1 MQLAYKY
8 TAKTNTNQVLRGTV
22 YGPNKALA
30 SAKLKRNGFRPVQMD
45 FSLGET
51 LSNFLSPDFNPVELS
66 RFYGTIGRR
75 LERGKPMAEGLDTA
89 LEYVKDERLR
99 GAILILKQ
107 CVLDGQSQFQALQS
121 AGFPRRDTMV
131 IRSTEEAGST
141 GFAYTSLAKEVQRS
155 YQLKASIKAVFY
167 LPIAMSVFMI
177 FFVWAALSFIAP
189 LTMSFLSQTGARGG
203 MNPMI
208 DLYFQFAKAFNEA
221 HVISSVLYF
230 GFFVGVALFIRSG
243 VFKSW
248 LDRVPFMR
256 KMSVKGDHAALW
268 GNYALLYDAAVPAK
282 EAARI
287 VADAAVR
294 PDSRQAFLRMA
305 KLVEGGRDIS
315 EAVAAS
321 GFPSFVVS
329 GVKSSVSGGDLKE
342 GLQDMSLNLE
352 EEVQTMTSLLK
363 ENIKIMSTLLV
374 AGGVFL
380 VFLVTYYP
388 ILASVLS
395 QF

>member
-1 MQLAYKY
+1 MQLAYTY
-8 TAKTNTNQVLRGTV
+8 TAKTSTGQVLKGIV
-22 YGPNKALA
+22 YGPNKPLA
-30 SAKLKRNGFRPVQMD
+30 ASKLKKNGFRPVQMD
-45 FSLGET
+45 FT
-51 LSNFLSPDFNPVELS
+51 LVGTISNFLKPDFDAVELS
-66 RFYGTIGRR
+66 RFYNTIGRR

-107 CVLDGQSQFQALQS
+107 CVLDGQSQFQALQA

-141 GFAYTSLAKEVQRS
+141 GAAYTSLAKEVQRS
-155 YQLKASIKAVFY
+155 YQLRASIKSVFY

-177 FFVWAALSFIAP
+177 FFVWAAISFIAP
-189 LTMSFLSQTGARGG
+189 LTMNFLSQTGAKGA
-203 MNPMI
+203 MNPAI
-208 DLYFQFAKAFNEA
+208 QFYFDFAKTFNSA
-221 HVISSVLYF
+221 HILSSVLYF
-230 GFFVGVALFIRSG
+230 GAFIAFALFVRSAQ
-243 VFKSW
+243 FKKL
-248 LDRVPFMR
+248 LDQVPFMK
-256 KMSVKGDHAALW
+256 KMSIKGDHAALW

-287 VADAAVR
+287 VAEAAMR
-294 PDSRQAFLRMA
+294 QDSKQAFQRMA
-305 KLVEGGRDIS
+305 KLVEGGRDVA
-315 EAVAAS
+315 EAVGSS

-329 GVKSSVSGGDLKE
+329 GVKSAVSGGDLKE
-342 GLQDMSLNLE
+342 GLVDMSMNLE
-352 EEVQTMTSLLK
+352 EEVSTMTTLLK
-363 ENIKIMSTLLV
+363 ENVKILSTVLV
-374 AGGVFL
+374 ATGVFL